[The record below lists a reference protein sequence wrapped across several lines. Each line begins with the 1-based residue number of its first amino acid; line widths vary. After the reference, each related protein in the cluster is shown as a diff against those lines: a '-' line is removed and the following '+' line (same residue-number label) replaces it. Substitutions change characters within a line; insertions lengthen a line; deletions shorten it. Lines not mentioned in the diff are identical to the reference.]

1 LVLFFKKEHLSFFLL
16 IGLSMPNPRVSPIDV
31 AAPGVSYHELAG
43 PSVSPPQP
51 PCFLFGGMPA
61 YLAAQV
67 FAEYEVGG
75 VGCYRVDGGLVTSD
89 GVVLRGSQAFWSLA
103 LNHPEHLV
111 QRIVAPGGM
120 NRLALP
126 VRRRPGQGAVITG
139 PGYGVY
145 GHWLTDFLPR
155 LFVLAQAGYD
165 IGSLSFVLPADMPSF
180 ASGVLRMIGIP
191 EAQVVRH
198 DHAAELLQFDE
209 LLVPT
214 ALRLRSRL
222 SPLFPQARDFW
233 VDRLAAQMG
242 RVDGGGGGRRVFVSR
257 GLRAGQRR
265 VTNRAQIEAMAAEA
279 GYEIVRPET
288 LKLPE
293 QIAMFAGAGRMVGEY
308 GSGLHGAM
316 FAPPGAVVC
325 ALRGTSRHPGFL
337 QSGLAQVC
345 GQQAGYVFGA
355 SPEAA
360 IRQEIQIDP
369 GTFAMGLRAMEV
381 WGEPRFG

>member
-1 LVLFFKKEHLSFFLL
+1 
-16 IGLSMPNPRVSPIDV
+16 
-31 AAPGVSYHELAG
+31 
-43 PSVSPPQP
+43 
-51 PCFLFGGMPA
+51 
-61 YLAAQV
+61 
-67 FAEYEVGG
+67 
-75 VGCYRVDGGLVTSD
+75 
-89 GVVLRGSQAFWSLA
+89 
-103 LNHPEHLV
+103 
-111 QRIVAPGGM
+111 
-120 NRLALP
+120 
-126 VRRRPGQGAVITG
+126 
-139 PGYGVY
+139 
-145 GHWLTDFLPR
+145 
-155 LFVLAQAGYD
+155 
-165 IGSLSFVLPADMPSF
+165 MPSF

-242 RVDGGGGGRRVFVSR
+242 RVDVGGGGRRVFVSR